1 MEDRASHHVA
11 AFHLDT
17 AVLITRQ
24 LAPDT
29 DLLALH
35 RRAPQRYPVLLESV
49 AHGTAQA
56 RWDLLLVADGEGFSL
71 DTDGVVRD
79 TRGDALEGGFLGVLD
94 RHWQTLRQP
103 REELRWPFRGGWA
116 LFLGY
121 ELGAQIEPVLRLP
134 LAADGLPV
142 AQALRCPAALL
153 RDHATGECIAVA
165 ETAHGGLLDIIEA
178 DLSRAALPALPAWVP
193 PAALDEDAPGAFL
206 DGVRRILDYLAAGDV
221 FQVVPSHRFSV
232 PFELPPFSL
241 YRALRRLGDDY
252 QQRWGQRVVAVETF
266 VDPARHRGT
275 CYVAGGFERLGTTV
289 GSPHDGGSRM
299 SLRSES
305 DPPYQ
310 SLSTR
315 PTVVAW
321 LVSVNEA

>member
-121 ELGAQIEPVLRLP
+121 ELGAQIEPVLRRVWEFDGRLRAWHDVRADVQ
-134 LAADGLPV
+134 AAWQSCD
-142 AQALRCPAALL
+142 PATSV
-153 RDHATGECIAVA
+153 RRGRS
-165 ETAHGGLLDIIEA
+165 GF
-178 DLSRAALPALPAWVP
+178 SRAA
-193 PAALDEDAPGAFL
+193 
-206 DGVRRILDYLAAGDV
+206 
-221 FQVVPSHRFSV
+221 
-232 PFELPPFSL
+232 
-241 YRALRRLGDDY
+241 
-252 QQRWGQRVVAVETF
+252 
-266 VDPARHRGT
+266 
-275 CYVAGGFERLGTTV
+275 
-289 GSPHDGGSRM
+289 
-299 SLRSES
+299 
-305 DPPYQ
+305 
-310 SLSTR
+310 
-315 PTVVAW
+315 
-321 LVSVNEA
+321 